1 MKNRIFV
8 TSAFLGLFAIFAV
21 SANAQ
26 KVGGYKSI
34 AADDAGARAA
44 AEFAVKEQ
52 AKKTSQTLQLVSVEV
67 AERQVVGG
75 SNYKLC
81 LIVNKEGDMGEEDE
95 KLRVTVVVYQNLKQE
110 YSLTSWDKSTCG
122 QK

>member
-44 AEFAVKEQ
+44 AAFAVKEQ

-67 AERQVVGG
+67 AERQVVAG

-110 YSLTSWDKSTCG
+110 YNLTSWNKSTCG

>member
-44 AEFAVKEQ
+44 AAFAVKEQ

-110 YSLTSWDKSTCG
+110 YNLTSWNKSTCG